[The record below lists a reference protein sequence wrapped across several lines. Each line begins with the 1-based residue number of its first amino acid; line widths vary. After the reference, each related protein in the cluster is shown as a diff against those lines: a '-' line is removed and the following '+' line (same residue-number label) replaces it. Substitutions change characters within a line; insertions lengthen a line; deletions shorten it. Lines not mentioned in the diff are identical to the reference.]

1 MSKKSKLIAAAA
13 IAVLSLSSQA
23 FARGGLGGGFGG
35 GHMASRFH
43 SFNSA
48 PPTSFHMQS
57 PTFNPSES
65 YTLPEPRETPVSP
78 NG

>member
-1 MSKKSKLIAAAA
+1 MSKKSKFIVATA
-13 IAVLSLSSQA
+13 IVVLSLTSQA

-35 GHMASRFH
+35 GHMASGFH
-43 SFNSA
+43 SFSSA

-57 PTFNPSES
+57 PTLNPSES